1 MRERVRIPPVLRVVM
16 TLQTTIDEGKRVY
29 ETLRPT
35 LEIKFSDQYV
45 AIDPV
50 SKEYFI
56 DPAMGQALAKAQ
68 SRYPG
73 RDFYTTQIGERTAI
87 KMKV

>member
-1 MRERVRIPPVLRVVM
+1 M
-16 TLQTTIDEGKRVY
+16 TIQTIIEDGKMVY
-29 ETLRPT
+29 ETIRPT
-35 LEIKFSDQYV
+35 LELRFPGQYV

-56 DPAMGQALAKAQ
+56 DPAIGRALAKASARFPDRQ
-68 SRYPG
+68 
-73 RDFYTTQIGERTAI
+73 FYTTQIGERTAI